1 MNLFS
6 AVVALFVCGKHFN
19 CNRIHLYEIL
29 TNFLLFLKC
38 FQERS
43 GTDLALL
50 MLECFRTAKVPVGED
65 ALDKIKSLFEL
76 YEHGSPDRQEFVTE
90 AIK

>member
-1 MNLFS
+1 
-6 AVVALFVCGKHFN
+6 
-19 CNRIHLYEIL
+19 
-29 TNFLLFLKC
+29 
-38 FQERS
+38 
-43 GTDLALL
+43 

-65 ALDKIKSLFEL
+65 ALGKIKSLFEL